1 MNSRMPF
8 HLLPRRSV
16 LAMLAVLVL
25 SFGSSAIAQER
36 RNYTVN
42 ELLQLGGTIV
52 GTSDTRIW
60 VAFDGEIRQDFARW
74 YVCTYDV
81 NDPAV
86 LSSCVE
92 YK

>member
-16 LAMLAVLVL
+16 LATLAVLVL